1 MATYSSVYALI
12 ISWTAAQSACIYRSR
27 AARTAALLQR
37 CRVQAAGRRGQ
48 LRPAHDPR
56 KRPGGGHVK
65 TAAEGHPEQSGGL
78 GLEGEPAGARVRAS
92 RSGGCNRATLWPAG
106 AYDYMRRASA
116 EGGHNAVNHSP
127 KETLTI
133 SYEQWQ
139 TIGSVAEGRRQDVGG
154 PPQGGP
160 GVLQASKRAYRPPA
174 ETTVS
179 EEQA

>member
-1 MATYSSVYALI
+1 MDGCSKCLY
-12 ISWTAAQSACIYRSR
+12 
-27 AARTAALLQR
+27 LQVESGAY
-37 CRVQAAGRRGQ
+37 CGAITEVPSPGRRVGAVNSARLMTQ
-48 LRPAHDPR
+48 ESAQA
-56 KRPGGGHVK
+56 GGHVK